1 MYTPCLAQAIA
12 LALYSGRFWP
22 VSAALVAKA
31 MGATIASGSCPRS
44 FTTASALR
52 VELRNSALRLAIRRV
67 VRERRDAAETRRLR
81 RASHLYGW
89 HNDGAQATRD
99 RPGREFL
106 RGPGTRRNTPARI
119 EPVHAERTATD
130 SSETSRSGPGPSA
143 GPGVR
148 PGVQTAHG
156 PQPRLAE
163 GTMQR
168 QPVQARVG
176 YPAAFPSPRL
186 PPEVRV

>member
-1 MYTPCLAQAIA
+1 MCVCVLLASQAIA

-31 MGATIASGSCPRS
+31 MGATIATGSRPGS

-52 VELRNSALRLAIRRV
+52 VELRNSALRPAIRRV
-67 VRERRDAAETRRLR
+67 IRERRDAAETRRLR

-106 RGPGTRRNTPARI
+106 RGPGTRRNIPARI
-119 EPVHAERTATD
+119 EPVHAERTATG
-130 SSETSRSGPGPSA
+130 SNETSRSDPGPSA
-143 GPGVR
+143 
-148 PGVQTAHG
+148 GVQTAHG

-163 GTMQR
+163 GAVQR

-176 YPAAFPSPRL
+176 YSAALPSPRL

>member
-1 MYTPCLAQAIA
+1 
-12 LALYSGRFWP
+12 
-22 VSAALVAKA
+22 
-31 MGATIASGSCPRS
+31 MGATIATGSRPGS

-52 VELRNSALRLAIRRV
+52 VELRNSALRPAIRRV

-119 EPVHAERTATD
+119 EPIHAECSANG
-130 SSETSRSGPGPSA
+130 SNETSRSEPGPSA
-143 GPGVR
+143 GPGL
-148 PGVQTAHG
+148 QAHG

-163 GTMQR
+163 GTVQR

-176 YPAAFPSPRL
+176 YPAALPSPRL
-186 PPEVRV
+186 GLPRPEVRQRV

>member
-1 MYTPCLAQAIA
+1 MYVCVLLAPQAIA

-31 MGATIASGSCPRS
+31 MGATIATGSRPGS

-52 VELRNSALRLAIRRV
+52 VELRNSALRPAIRRV
-67 VRERRDAAETRRLR
+67 IRERRDAAETRRLR

-119 EPVHAERTATD
+119 EPVHAERTANG
-130 SSETSRSGPGPSA
+130 SNETSRSDPGPPA
-143 GPGVR
+143 GPV
-148 PGVQTAHG
+148 VQTAHG

-163 GTMQR
+163 GAVQR

-176 YPAAFPSPRL
+176 YPAALPSPRL